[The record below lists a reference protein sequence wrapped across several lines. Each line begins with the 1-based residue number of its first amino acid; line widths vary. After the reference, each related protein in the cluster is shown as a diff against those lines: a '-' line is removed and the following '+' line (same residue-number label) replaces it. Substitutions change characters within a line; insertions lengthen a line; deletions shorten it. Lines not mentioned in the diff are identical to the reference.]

1 MKNRIALGVSMMM
14 LLTMSAMP
22 VSAADDNRNAVITTE
37 VAPAYIVTIPTNMR
51 VPFNQQKTDFG
62 AVTLTKAQ
70 LEPNKCVKVTMQ
82 CDNLLDNKADAE
94 KTIPYTIYEGK
105 ADATGNVFT
114 TASYLSAG
122 EKTDLTI
129 GITQDN
135 WNKAYA
141 GEYEDT
147 VTFQIEYTDQ

>member
-1 MKNRIALGVSMMM
+1 M
-14 LLTMSAMP
+14 
-22 VSAADDNRNAVITTE
+22 
-37 VAPAYIVTIPTNMR
+37 
-51 VPFNQQKTDFG
+51 PFNQQKNVFG
-62 AVTLTKAQ
+62 AVALTKAQ

-122 EKTDLTI
+122 DKTDLTDSSTSSITTSSNNGGTSNSNTQKTYPNNDSPNTGDTMAVGI
-129 GITQDN
+129 GVPAFFLGVAFLMVMLKKR
-135 WNKAYA
+135 NKD
-141 GEYEDT
+141 EE
-147 VTFQIEYTDQ
+147 